1 VTSFSLRQVRLRPG
15 EELRD
20 EVEIDV
26 VPFDFG
32 GQRYIAI
39 PERVPAELTLNRT
52 TNGTTF
58 RLRFHVRV
66 HGPCVRCLGEASL
79 DVPVDAREYQAN
91 DPQGDEE
98 LRSEY
103 VSENE
108 LDLSTWARDAVALEL
123 PDQILCREDCAG
135 LCPVCGKN
143 LNDEPHAHE
152 QPVADSR
159 WSALE
164 ALKDRL

>member
-20 EVEIDV
+20 EVEIDIA
-26 VPFDFG
+26 PFDFG

-58 RLRFHVRV
+58 RLRFHVRL

-91 DPQGDEE
+91 DPQGDDE
-98 LRSEY
+98 LRSDY

-108 LDLSTWARDAVALEL
+108 LDLSTWARDALALEL

-135 LCPVCGKN
+135 LCPECGRN

-164 ALKDRL
+164 GLRDRL